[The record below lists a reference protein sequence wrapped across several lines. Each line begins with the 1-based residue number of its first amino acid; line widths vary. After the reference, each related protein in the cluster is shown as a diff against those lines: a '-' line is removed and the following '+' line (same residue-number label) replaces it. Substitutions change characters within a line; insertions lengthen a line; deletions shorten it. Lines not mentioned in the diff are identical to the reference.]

1 MYNGNG
7 HNLTS
12 KQKKFIKEYLVDL
25 NASKAA
31 IRAGYSMKSAWN
43 TACKLL
49 QNPYIQIGIAKWQKE
64 ISNNPNSTEE
74 KLNKKLEKSYN

>member
-1 MYNGNG
+1 MYNRAG

-31 IRAGYSMKSAWN
+31 IKAGYSVKSAWN

-64 ISNNPNSTEE
+64 ISNHNYNPEE